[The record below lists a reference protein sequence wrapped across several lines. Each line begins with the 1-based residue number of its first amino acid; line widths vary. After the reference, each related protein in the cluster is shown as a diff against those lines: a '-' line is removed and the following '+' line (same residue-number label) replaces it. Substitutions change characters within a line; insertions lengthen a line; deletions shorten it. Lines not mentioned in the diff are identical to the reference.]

1 VSSILHQSY
10 LDDETEDGQFV
21 QQFDLNMMPDEALN
35 ALGTTSIAV
44 IRLFSLNSLFTYVRK
59 CPF

>member
-1 VSSILHQSY
+1 VSSILHQSH

-21 QQFDLNMMPDEALN
+21 QQFDLNMKLDEALN
-35 ALGTTSIAV
+35 APGTTSIAV
-44 IRLFSLNSLFTYVRK
+44 IRLFSLISLLTCVRT